1 MLYPMA
7 MMVLLILLV
16 GITAIRARVAS
27 VNSGEVSI
35 KDFQLTQKENLPDK
49 VIQTTRC
56 LNNLFEI
63 PVIFYVACTLFI
75 SLDLH
80 SFTALALAWLFV
92 IFRYIHAYIMLTSN
106 NVIHR
111 MWAFWIAFIC
121 TLGLWIILLIEAS

>member
-16 GITAIRARVAS
+16 GITAIRARIAS
-27 VNSGEVSI
+27 VNSGEISV
-35 KDFQLTQKENLPDK
+35 KDFQLTKKSLPDR

-56 LNNLFEI
+56 FNNLFEM

-75 SLDLH
+75 SLDTESLI
-80 SFTALALAWLFV
+80 ALTLAWLFV
-92 IFRYIHAYIMLTSN
+92 IFRYTHAYIMLTGN

-111 MWAFWIAFIC
+111 MWTFWIAFIC
-121 TLGLWIILLIEAS
+121 TLGLWIILLLEA